1 LGINCPIKV
10 EGEITILTIA
20 KLSSCLGGAL
30 IWFIILYW
38 GITCLPDFQEKA
50 NKLIAKM
57 NKLKVDEF
65 EKNLIVIS
73 NDE

>member
-1 LGINCPIKV
+1 
-10 EGEITILTIA
+10 
-20 KLSSCLGGAL
+20 
-30 IWFIILYW
+30 
-38 GITCLPDFQEKA
+38 LPDFQEKA